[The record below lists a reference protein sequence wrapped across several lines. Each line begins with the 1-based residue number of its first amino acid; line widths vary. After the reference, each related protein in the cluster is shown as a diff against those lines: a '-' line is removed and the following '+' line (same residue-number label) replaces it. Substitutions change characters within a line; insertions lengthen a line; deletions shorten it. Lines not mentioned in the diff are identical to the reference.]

1 MNKPNQI
8 KPKNKKPE
16 NMSEEQWADYQH
28 MSTHPGKVE
37 STMTGSTY
45 MPSKEEHAYYKK
57 WTSDAD
63 KARASERRNSR
74 FIAGVITFIICVL
87 FISIVFK

>member
-1 MNKPNQI
+1 MNESDQK

-28 MSTHPGKVE
+28 MNAHPGKVE
-37 STMTGSTY
+37 STMTGSIY
-45 MPSKEEHAYYKK
+45 APSKEEYTYYKK

-63 KARASERRNSR
+63 KARASEKRNSR
-74 FIAGVITFIICVL
+74 FIAGVITFIICML
-87 FISIVFK
+87 FISIVFQ